1 MNTGRPTIDHKG
13 ESIRVRVNEDMRKW
27 LYQISQKNQKSVSQI
42 IRDLIDESMRK

>member
-13 ESIRVRVNEDMRKW
+13 ESIRVRVNDDMRKW
-27 LYQISQKNQKSVSQI
+27 LYQISRKNQKSVSQV

>member
-27 LYQISQKNQKSVSQI
+27 LYQISQTKQKSVSQI

>member
-27 LYQISQKNQKSVSQI
+27 LYQISQKNKKAYL
-42 IRDLIDESMRK
+42 R